1 MVSCWQ
7 SWTWP
12 PVMANTFVAYAMLCM
27 FVYINTDVFS
37 PWHSPKQA
45 WLPPSSVTTRDSS
58 SKLGSPLAALSVGLC
73 SSGLS
78 KTFA

>member
-37 PWHSPKQA
+37 PWHSSKQA
-45 WLPPSSVTTRDSS
+45 WLLLIWLIENVRINIHNWAQ
-58 SKLGSPLAALSVGLC
+58 KY
-73 SSGLS
+73 
-78 KTFA
+78 